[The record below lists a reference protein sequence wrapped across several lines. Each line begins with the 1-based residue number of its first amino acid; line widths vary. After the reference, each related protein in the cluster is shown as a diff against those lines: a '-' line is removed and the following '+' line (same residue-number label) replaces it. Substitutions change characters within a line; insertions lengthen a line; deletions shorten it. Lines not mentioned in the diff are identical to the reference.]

1 MKPLLRL
8 EQVGRSFGGLRA
20 LTDVSFDI
28 QPAEILGLIGPNG
41 AGKTTLVNVITGV
54 YKASNGRIIFDGQ
67 RIDHLKSHVI
77 SRMGLSR
84 TFQVMQP
91 FPEMSVLENVAAG
104 AMFAAGAP
112 HLAAARS
119 DAMEYLEFV
128 GLTPFAELPAAS
140 LPLAGRKRLE
150 LAKSLAMK
158 PKLLLLD
165 EVMAGLNAA
174 EINQSLGL
182 IRSLAE
188 RNITILLIEHVM
200 KVVMSVCSRVVV
212 LHHGELICQGTPED
226 VVSDPRVIKAYLGPK
241 FAARQARGAA

>member
-1 MKPLLRL
+1 MTPILQL
-8 EQVGRSFGGLRA
+8 EDISRNFGGLKA
-20 LTDVSFDI
+20 LSDVSFDI
-28 QPAEILGLIGPNG
+28 QPGEILGLIGPNG

-54 YKASNGRIIFDGQ
+54 YPPNSGHIIFNGKQ
-67 RIDHLKSHVI
+67 IESLKSHNI
-77 SRMGLSR
+77 ARMGLSR

-91 FPEMSVLENVAAG
+91 FPEMSVIENVAAG
-104 AMFAAGAP
+104 ALFAAGAP
-112 HLAAARS
+112 DMAAARS
-119 DAMEYLEFV
+119 DAFTHLEFV
-128 GLTPFAELPAAS
+128 GLSKDAEKPAAS

-182 IRSLAE
+182 IRNLSE

-212 LHHGELICQGTPED
+212 LHHGQLICQGTPEE
-226 VVSDPRVIKAYLGPK
+226 VVSDPQVIEAYLGSK
-241 FAARQARGAA
+241 FASRHQVNTV